1 MNKQTEEINGK
12 INQEIESISEFVEV
26 LDREITEMKFRIEKS
41 HLDLI
46 LTLDSNIN
54 TGFENLNIQ

>member
-12 INQEIESISEFVEV
+12 IDQEIESISEFVEV

-46 LTLDSNIN
+46 LTQIRILILD
-54 TGFENLNIQ
+54 LKA